1 MRNGTDW
8 LSWGAMI
15 TPHPLRHL
23 VLSALLLP
31 FAVLSATAAT
41 NPPVLPLGSPLPD
54 FKLPGVDGKT
64 HTPADFASAKILAV
78 VFTCNHCPT
87 AQAYEE
93 RLKRIAA
100 EYGPKG
106 VSVVAINPN
115 HAPAVRLDE
124 MGYGDLGDT
133 FEEMVIR
140 HRDHRWNFPYLDD
153 GETQELTMKFG
164 AIATPHVFLFDADR
178 KLRFQGR
185 IDNSERESL
194 ATVHDTRDALE
205 ALLAGRDP
213 EVKTTRVFGCS
224 VKWKDK
230 IEDNLRWRAKVAREP
245 VSLEKVDVAGI
256 KALRA
261 NTDSGKIRLVNFWA
275 TWCGPCVS
283 EFDELIEQNL
293 RFRHRG
299 FEMVTVAAQFP
310 DEEAKVLRFLQD
322 HKSSGRNLIFGE
334 NDKYAFIEAF
344 DKDWNGEL
352 PYTLLID
359 EKGNVLYR
367 ESGSINFLAL
377 RRAIYPALDK
387 VTPWVNADRVYDR

>member
-1 MRNGTDW
+1 LASLHVVN
-8 LSWGAMI
+8 
-15 TPHPLRHL
+15 HPIRSVLAL
-23 VLSALLLP
+23 VLFVFAALP
-31 FAVLSATAAT
+31 GWAAT
-41 NPPVLPLGSPLPD
+41 NPPVLSLGSPLPD
-54 FKLPGVDGKT
+54 FTLPGVDGKT
-64 HTPADFASAKILAV
+64 YTPADFAAAKVLAI

-100 EYGPKG
+100 EYAPKG
-106 VSVVAINPN
+106 VAVVAINPN
-115 HAPAVRLDE
+115 HAAAVRLDE
-124 MGYGDLGDT
+124 QGYGDLGDS

-153 GETQELTMKFG
+153 GETQELTVKFG
-164 AIATPHVFLFDADR
+164 AIATPHVYIFDQER

-185 IDNSERESL
+185 IDNSEREDL
-194 ATVHDTRDALE
+194 ANAHDTRAALD
-205 ALLAGRDP
+205 ALLAGREP

-230 IEDNLRWRAKVAREP
+230 VDDNLRWRAKVAKEP

-261 NTDSGKIRLVNFWA
+261 NTDSGKLRLVNFWA

-283 EFDELIEQNL
+283 EFDELLEQNL

-310 DEEAKVLRFLQD
+310 DEEAKVLSFLKE
-322 HKSSGRNLIFGE
+322 HKASIRNLIFGDK
-334 NDKYAFIEAF
+334 DKYAFIEAF
-344 DKDWNGEL
+344 DKEWNGEL
-352 PYTLLID
+352 PYTLLIGP
-359 EKGNVLYR
+359 KGEVLYR
-367 ESGSINFLAL
+367 ESGSIDFLAL
-377 RRAIYPALDK
+377 RRAIYPALDQ
-387 VTPWVNADRVYDR
+387 VTPWVNADKVYDR

>member
-1 MRNGTDW
+1 LASLHVVN
-8 LSWGAMI
+8 
-15 TPHPLRHL
+15 HPIRSVLAL
-23 VLSALLLP
+23 VLFVFAALP
-31 FAVLSATAAT
+31 GWAAT
-41 NPPVLPLGSPLPD
+41 NPPVLSLGSPLPD
-54 FKLPGVDGKT
+54 FTLPGVDGKT
-64 HTPADFASAKILAV
+64 YTPADFAAAKVLAI

-100 EYGPKG
+100 EYAPKG
-106 VSVVAINPN
+106 VAVVAINPN
-115 HAPAVRLDE
+115 HAAAVRLDE
-124 MGYGDLGDT
+124 QGYGDLGDS

-153 GETQELTMKFG
+153 GETQELTVKFG
-164 AIATPHVFLFDADR
+164 ASATPHVYIFDQER

-185 IDNSERESL
+185 IDNSEREDL
-194 ATVHDTRDALE
+194 ANAHDTRAALD
-205 ALLAGRDP
+205 ALLAGREP

-230 IEDNLRWRAKVAREP
+230 VDDNLRWRAKVAKEP

-261 NTDSGKIRLVNFWA
+261 NTDSGKLRLVNFWA

-283 EFDELIEQNL
+283 EFDELLEQNL

-310 DEEAKVLRFLQD
+310 DEEAKVLSFLKE
-322 HKSSGRNLIFGE
+322 HKASTRNLIFGDK
-334 NDKYAFIEAF
+334 DKYAFIEAF
-344 DKDWNGEL
+344 DKEWNGEL
-352 PYTLLID
+352 PYTLLIGP
-359 EKGNVLYR
+359 KGEVLYR
-367 ESGSINFLAL
+367 ESGSIDFLAL
-377 RRAIYPALDK
+377 RRAIYPALDQ
-387 VTPWVNADRVYDR
+387 VTPWVNADKVYDR